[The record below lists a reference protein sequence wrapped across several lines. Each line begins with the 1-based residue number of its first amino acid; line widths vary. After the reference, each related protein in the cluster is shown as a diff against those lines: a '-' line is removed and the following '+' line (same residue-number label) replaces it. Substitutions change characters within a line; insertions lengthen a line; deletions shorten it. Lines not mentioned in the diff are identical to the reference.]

1 MNLKSICYIPGV
13 NGLFK
18 VISQAKG
25 GFVAESL
32 VDKKRNFYSISH
44 RVVLL
49 EEVSNFTK
57 ENEKLLSEVLTQI
70 KEKGIEPVDPKS
82 DSTSLKNFFK
92 TVVTD
97 YDEERVHDSD
107 IKKVI
112 NWFNMLKNEP
122 EYWVKK
128 ETVSTEEGK
137 PVEIQKPEEKVH
149 TSFVKETAKVGTHDP
164 QVKRVF
170 MSPKRGG

>member
-1 MNLKSICYIPGV
+1 MNLKSICYIPGI

-18 VISQAKG
+18 IISQAKG

-32 VDKKRNFYSISH
+32 ADKKRNFYSISH

-49 EEVSNFTK
+49 EEVSIFTHDK
-57 ENEKLLSEVLTQI
+57 EKPLSEVLTQF
-70 KEKGIEPVDPKS
+70 KEKGVEPVDPKS
-82 DSTSLKNFFK
+82 DSVALKNFFK
-92 TVVTD
+92 SVVPD

-107 IKKVI
+107 IKKII
-112 NWFNMLKNEP
+112 NWYHLLKNEP
-122 EYWVKK
+122 EYWVKE
-128 ETVSTEEGK
+128 ETVSNEEGK
-137 PVEIQKPEEKVH
+137 PVEIQKPEEKPH
-149 TSFVKETAKVGTHDP
+149 TTFVKEPPKVSTHDP